1 MYVAAETLQCQPVT
15 DRMNSL
21 FAFLRLAA
29 LVLCTLLALG
39 FCPVPF
45 AFGVVG
51 QVLRPRRLPVS
62 TAALLGTT
70 AFLLAWLG
78 LNNVP
83 LAFFGRTSPS
93 FWPLWAASW
102 LCAIVGCQ
110 YAAFLVRAF
119 WSRRFAR
126 RPLPPTPFPEIDDGK
141 SAAIDVEPVGLQDL
155 RTTMR
160 ALRFWLHAIKWSAF
174 GFAATLLL
182 GFVSMGLLGL
192 ALYYPVAPV
201 LRLRFAAQDAWLGD
215 WVWPAVIG
223 VGMGWSVGFL
233 IAGVVNHFLVK
244 QGWRASL
251 RGLTYLGLLWLWDL
265 VVWTLTLTFAP
276 VRPPL

>member
-1 MYVAAETLQCQPVT
+1 M
-15 DRMNSL
+15 
-21 FAFLRLAA
+21 
-29 LVLCTLLALG
+29 
-39 FCPVPF
+39 
-45 AFGVVG
+45 
-51 QVLRPRRLPVS
+51 
-62 TAALLGTT
+62 
-70 AFLLAWLG
+70 
-78 LNNVP
+78 
-83 LAFFGRTSPS
+83 
-93 FWPLWAASW
+93 
-102 LCAIVGCQ
+102 
-110 YAAFLVRAF
+110 
-119 WSRRFAR
+119 
-126 RPLPPTPFPEIDDGK
+126 DDGK
-141 SAAIDVEPVGLQDL
+141 SAAIDLEPVGLQDL

-160 ALRFWLHAIKWSAF
+160 ALRFCLHAIKWSAF

-201 LRLRFAAQDAWLGD
+201 LRLRFAARDAWLGD

-276 VRPPL
+276 VRPPS